1 MKKLDIRSIL
11 IGVLCTALVF
21 VLIGAKS
28 QNENLGDIVVN
39 SIKVLDDGTGGFLK
53 TYNADGIQTSYLGTG
68 EEGIGFLKVMNEG
81 NITTYNADGIQTSYL
96 GTGEGGI
103 GFISTYNADG
113 IKTSYLGTA
122 VEGSGKLQTYNKH
135 EVLVGYFGSNTD
147 GDGTAVLYDCY
158 GDIGW
163 GVDGKQ

>member
-39 SIKVLDDGTGGFLK
+39 SIKVLDDGTGGFLS
-53 TYNADGIQTSYLGTG
+53 TYNADGIKTSYLGTA
-68 EEGIGFLKVMNEG
+68 EEGTGLLKVMNEG
-81 NITTYNADGIQTSYL
+81 NIK
-96 GTGEGGI
+96 
-103 GFISTYNADG
+103 TYNADG

-147 GDGTAVLYDCY
+147 GDGTAVLYDRY

>member
-39 SIKVLDDGTGGFLK
+39 SIKVLDDGTGGFL
-53 TYNADGIQTSYLGTG
+53 
-68 EEGIGFLKVMNEG
+68 
-81 NITTYNADGIQTSYL
+81 
-96 GTGEGGI
+96 
-103 GFISTYNADG
+103 STYNADG

-122 VEGSGKLQTYNKH
+122 PGGSGKLQTYNADGIKTSYLGTGDAGIGFLKTFNKH
-135 EVLVGYFGSNTD
+135 GVSVGYFGSNTN
-147 GDGTAVLYDCY
+147 GNGIAVLYDRY

>member
-39 SIKVLDDGTGGFLK
+39 SISVKNNKGEDCIWMGVSPTDEGYLKTYNADGKQTSYLGTAPGGSGFLS
-53 TYNADGIQTSYLGTG
+53 TYNADGIQTSYLGTA
-68 EEGIGFLKVMNEG
+68 EGGFGFL
-81 NITTYNADGIQTSYL
+81 S
-96 GTGEGGI
+96 
-103 GFISTYNADG
+103 
-113 IKTSYLGTA
+113 
-122 VEGSGKLQTYNKH
+122 TYNKH
-135 EVLVGYFGSNTD
+135 GVMTGYFGTNTD
-147 GDGTAVLYDCY
+147 NDGMAVLSDRY

-163 GVDGKQ
+163 AVDGKK